1 MQAEH
6 GATQSPAVLLRTT
19 TNLTEPAPAAPPI
32 PGMGTD
38 AHSAQE
44 ALDKV
49 AQEPSFLGK
58 VANMA
63 QPVSWGAFLKDGQ
76 PERAR

>member
-1 MQAEH
+1 
-6 GATQSPAVLLRTT
+6 
-19 TNLTEPAPAAPPI
+19 
-32 PGMGTD
+32 MGTD

-63 QPVSWGAFLKDGQ
+63 QPVSRGTWLAD
-76 PERAR
+76 RTA